1 MTSSDPGSSRPS
13 TAAIP
18 VLTAEEQ
25 KTRWRAYA
33 VAVGVAS
40 LTILDLAKINVAIPA
55 ISDDLGAGATEVQL
69 LVAGFVLAFGLLLV
83 PSGRIGDL
91 YSRRGMFLAGLT
103 LFTLSSLVG
112 ALSMTIELLIASRIA
127 QGFAAGLLMP
137 QVLGLIQQ
145 LFLGKE
151 RGKAF
156 GVFGAVIGLSTAF
169 GPTLG
174 GFLVGVGG
182 ASLGWHLLFW
192 MNVPLGVAAFV
203 FAVRLLPKKQ
213 DVPDYVVKDFDIVG
227 TALLGV
233 TVFSLMLPF
242 VLTTGTEIDDPA
254 RWWWLVVAVAGGF
267 GFWAWEKGYL
277 ERGRVAII
285 DFALFRVS
293 SFRNGVAISSFYFAA
308 LPATFIAQTLW
319 LQNGLGF
326 SPVVA
331 GMVTIPFALLSA
343 LSSWRSGLIVHR
355 YGRILV
361 VGGLVLVITGFSSV
375 LLLGYIVP
383 AEYMAWAVAAAM
395 AVAGFGGGAVISPNQ
410 TLMLED
416 IPVREGGLAGSI
428 AQVGQRIGT
437 AMGLAAVLSAL
448 FAGVSQAG
456 DVAVEAAYLQGFT
469 VAALVSVGLVVAALV
484 FALLDLRVRRQE
496 PAKSSQP
503 A

>member
-1 MTSSDPGSSRPS
+1 MTSTPDIGSSRPS

-18 VLTAEEQ
+18 VLSPEQ
-25 KTRWRAYA
+25 QRVRWRAYTVA
-33 VAVGVAS
+33 VAVAS

-55 ISDDLGAGATEVQL
+55 ISADLGAGPTEVQL

-91 YSRRGMFLAGLT
+91 YSRRAMFLAGLT
-103 LFTLSSLVG
+103 LFTLSSLAG
-112 ALSMTIELLIASRIA
+112 ALSPTIELLIASRIA

-145 LFLGKE
+145 LFIGKE
-151 RGKAF
+151 RGQAF

-174 GFLVGVGG
+174 GILVGVGG
-182 ASLGWHLLFW
+182 SSFGWHLLFW
-192 MNVPLGVAAFV
+192 MNVPLGVAAFI
-203 FAVRLLPKKQ
+203 AAIRLLPRQQ

-227 TALLGV
+227 TILLGV
-233 TVFSLMLPF
+233 AVFALMLPF
-242 VLTTGTEIDDPA
+242 VLTTGTDTDNPQ
-254 RWWWLVVAVAGGF
+254 RWWWLVVALVGAIGF
-267 GFWAWEKGYL
+267 VAWEKGYL
-277 ERGRVAII
+277 ARGRVAIV
-285 DFALFRVS
+285 DLALFRVS

-343 LSSWRSGLIVHR
+343 LSSWRSGLVVHR
-355 YGRILV
+355 LGRVLV
-361 VGGLVLVITGFSSV
+361 VGGLVLVIAGFSSV
-375 LLLGYIVP
+375 LVLGYLVP
-383 AEYMAWAVAAAM
+383 HDLMPWAVAGAM
-395 AVAGFGGGAVISPNQ
+395 ALAGFGGGAVISPNQ

-416 IPVREGGLAGSI
+416 IPIRQGGLAGSI

-448 FAGVSQAG
+448 FAGVSQSASA
-456 DVAVEAAYLQGFT
+456 DSATAYLSGFT
-469 VAALVSVGLVVAALV
+469 VAAVVSVSLVVMALV
-484 FALLDLRVRRQE
+484 FALLDMKARRTS
-496 PAKSSQP
+496 KS
-503 A
+503 